1 MYELKASSFQQSLCS
16 GFRPI
21 LVLSSCA
28 LAASLFAQSADP
40 KHPAPLQDGDNIGVI
55 HSLVQIPQY
64 YSVTL
69 GPGKGSLSIE
79 FSANGFPG
87 SGGQIRVSLQ
97 GERVKKDYSVT
108 VASTQTLFS
117 SNSAKSGQV
126 TIPFD
131 VPQANEVTLKID
143 PPASGL
149 IVAAGRY
156 NIKATGAVKFG
167 KFEFR
172 PEMAVGTYRIQFD
185 ALGGDEQNQLVKL
198 TADGKIASETGSTG
212 TWSLFD
218 KDSKTYILK
227 LGNKRST
234 VIFWPAVGFCKD
246 PAGNPDLTLVK

>member
-1 MYELKASSFQQSLCS
+1 MFSFIKPQSMRSSFGGRCV
-16 GFRPI
+16 
-21 LVLSSCA
+21 LVFA
-28 LAASLFAQSADP
+28 LAGLALTASAQSADP
-40 KHPAPLQDGDNIGVI
+40 KHPQPLQDEDNIAVI

-69 GPGKGSLSIE
+69 GPGKGSLTIR

-87 SGGQIRVSLQ
+87 KGGQIRLSLQ
-97 GERVKKDYSVT
+97 GANVKKDYSVT
-108 VASTQTLFS
+108 VASTQALFS
-117 SNSAKSGQV
+117 SNSAKEDEV

-131 VPQANEVTLKID
+131 VPQANDIVLKVD
-143 PPASGL
+143 PPSNGL
-149 IVAAGRY
+149 VVAAGRY

-167 KFEFR
+167 KFEFK
-172 PEMAVGTYRIQFD
+172 PETAVGTYRIQFD

-198 TADGKIASETGSTG
+198 TADGKIESETGSTG

-218 KDSKTYILK
+218 KDTKTYVLK

-246 PAGNPDLTLVK
+246 SAGNPDLMLVK